1 MNFNPPQ
8 IPFHLFHS
16 GWTRLAVTLQAAFCL
31 VDPKPVRLRALE
43 YLRNGA
49 KLRSM
54 RWDGAQDYPVYVINR
69 SKDTERIDRFS
80 ASCRKWGITYE
91 RVEGVDLRESSDF
104 LEIFRDRIAT
114 TCYNKTEFV
123 RGIYGCF
130 LGHREAWETLVRSN
144 SDWALICEDDAR
156 FLGPIPKT
164 IKQFGLPISA
174 EFVFCNQRMAD
185 GLLSQIASHKKV
197 GFDFLAADDALKSL
211 LNFTPHIVAPGGDA
225 YLLSKIAAR
234 KLLAVFDE
242 TQMSFDVDWF
252 MLFHSVSNE
261 SMSLFLQTDQTG
273 RFTGYEPHKN
283 RLEAF
288 VLQPS
293 LVDQAEGE
301 SKVRRMEFCSREGL
315 FLK

>member
-1 MNFNPPQ
+1 M
-8 IPFHLFHS
+8 
-16 GWTRLAVTLQAAFCL
+16 
-31 VDPKPVRLRALE
+31 VDPKPVRLRVLE
-43 YLRNGA
+43 YFSNGA

-54 RWDGAQDYPVYVINR
+54 RWDGVQDYPVYVINR
-69 SKDTERIDRFS
+69 KKDAERMDRFA
-80 ASCRKWGITYE
+80 ASCRMWGISYE

-104 LEIFRDRIAT
+104 LEIFRERIAT

-164 IKQFGLPISA
+164 IKQFGLPDSA
-174 EFVFCNQRMAD
+174 EFIFCNQRMAD
-185 GLLSQIASHKKV
+185 GVLSQNASHRNV
-197 GFDFLAADDALKSL
+197 GFNFLTADDAMKSL
-211 LNFTPHIVAPGGDA
+211 LDFTPLIVAPGGDA
-225 YLLSKIAAR
+225 YFISKIAAQ
-234 KLLAVFDE
+234 KLLAIFEE

-252 MLFHSVSNE
+252 MLFHSISSE

-273 RFTGYEPHKN
+273 RFTGYEPHET
-283 RLEAF
+283 RLKAF

-301 SKVRRMEFCSREGL
+301 SKVRRMEFCLRDEL
-315 FLK
+315 FG